1 VEGGVVVGRLGDLQP
16 LEQQH
21 QPETFEKIFIAKLF
35 LFFFFSK
42 PNKQKRECTHEKKRK
57 KN

>member
-21 QPETFEKIFIAKLF
+21 QPETFEKKF
-35 LFFFFSK
+35 LSPNFFFFFK
-42 PNKQKRECTHEKKRK
+42 PNKKRMYT
-57 KN
+57 

>member
-21 QPETFEKIFIAKLF
+21 QPETFENKIFIAKLF
-35 LFFFFSK
+35 SLLLLL
-42 PNKQKRECTHEKKRK
+42 
-57 KN
+57 